1 MKPIFEKS
9 PELLYISLN
18 YLHNGLSMRQ
28 RAIFL
33 TTGVIS
39 ITIGIATIVTG
50 HFTDNIY
57 SLLETIIVLLLGLSG
72 VLFTPKNLP
81 FSMRKFVRISENS
94 IKFKTHAFVVRRK
107 FLWDDIEQIEIND
120 KAIRIHL
127 EYSSKPRIISLR
139 SVSYND
145 FSTLNKQVV
154 DMCMARNIDMI

>member
-1 MKPIFEKS
+1 MNPIFEKS

-33 TTGVIS
+33 TMG
-39 ITIGIATIVTG
+39 IGAIAIGTATIIAG

-57 SLLETIIVLLLGLSG
+57 SMLQTLIVLILGVTG

-107 FLWDDIEQIEIND
+107 FLWDEIEQIEINE
-120 KAIRIHL
+120 KAIRIYL
-127 EYSSKPRIISLR
+127 EYSSKPRVISLR

-145 FSTLNKQVV
+145 FSALNKQVV
-154 DMCMARNIDMI
+154 DMCVARNIDMV